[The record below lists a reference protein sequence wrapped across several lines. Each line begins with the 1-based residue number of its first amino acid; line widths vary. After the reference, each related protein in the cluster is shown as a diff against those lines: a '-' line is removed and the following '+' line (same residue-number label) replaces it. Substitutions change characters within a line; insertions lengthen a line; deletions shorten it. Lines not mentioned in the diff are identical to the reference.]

1 MLKRLYKHEFI
12 GLYRILLPLYGL
24 LFGLSVIVKLFSKV
38 ETDNSF
44 INSFIGLTVGLTAI
58 MAIGLMFASFVL
70 VVVNFYKSLLGKQGY
85 LTFSLPF
92 KAHTHII
99 CKAVCG
105 VVTAITTVL
114 AEFVA
119 LIIIFAGYNFFKELH
134 LFIKT
139 FFQALYNEYFGVGKT
154 TLVCFEFVVC
164 TIAVVLSNILMFF
177 AAMAF
182 GQQFKNK
189 VLGAVLSYFGIYIA
203 VQMLMS
209 VSIYIISFFAD
220 SIEVNDPFVSIQLG
234 VLLVFLVAGLQ
245 AVGYFFI
252 SNYFLSKKL
261 NLE

>member
-24 LFGLSVIVKLFSKV
+24 LLGLSVIVKLFSKV
-38 ETDNSF
+38 ETDNGF
-44 INSFIGLTVGLTAI
+44 INSFIGLTVALTAI

-70 VVVNFYKSLLGKQGY
+70 VIVNFYKSLLGKQGY

-99 CKAVCG
+99 CKAFCG

-119 LIIIFAGYNFFKELH
+119 LIIIFGGYNFFKELH

-139 FFQALYNEYFGVGKT
+139 FFQALNEYFGVGKT
-154 TLVCFEFVVC
+154 TLICFEFVVC
-164 TIAVVLSNILMFF
+164 AIAVLLSNILMFF

-189 VLGAVLSYFGIYIA
+189 ILGAVLSYFGIYIA

-220 SIEVNDPFVSIQLG
+220 SIEVNDTFVSIQLG
-234 VLLVFLVAGLQ
+234 VLLVLLVAALQ